1 MSVLLALLKP
11 LEALNSFVGSV
22 SRYLCIVAL
31 ALMVL
36 VILLQVFCRYALNNA
51 LPWPDEA
58 ARFLMLW
65 LTGLMAPV
73 AMRQGGFVAI
83 DSILRVLPSRL
94 VNLLSIF
101 LLAVSILV
109 LYVAIDLSAS
119 HLKSGWMFKS
129 SSLKLPYDLFG
140 GKAQK
145 MPLAWMFLSLWL
157 GFRLMMLAAL
167 ELFIRQVI
175 ILAGGGD
182 RLLPIRSPLAEGT

>member
-11 LEALNSFVGSV
+11 LEALNSFVGWV
-22 SRYLCIVAL
+22 SRYLSIVAL

-83 DSILRVLPSRL
+83 DSLLRVLPSL
-94 VNLLSIF
+94 LTNLLSIF
-101 LLAVSILV
+101 LLAISILV
-109 LYVAIDLSAS
+109 LFVAIDLSAS

-140 GKAQK
+140 GKVQK

-157 GFRLMMLAAL
+157 GLRLMMLAAL

>member
-65 LTGLMAPV
+65 LTP
-73 AMRQGGFVAI
+73 
-83 DSILRVLPSRL
+83 
-94 VNLLSIF
+94 
-101 LLAVSILV
+101 
-109 LYVAIDLSAS
+109 
-119 HLKSGWMFKS
+119 
-129 SSLKLPYDLFG
+129 LFSTIV
-140 GKAQK
+140 
-145 MPLAWMFLSLWL
+145 MY
-157 GFRLMMLAAL
+157 
-167 ELFIRQVI
+167 
-175 ILAGGGD
+175 
-182 RLLPIRSPLAEGT
+182 

>member
-83 DSILRVLPSRL
+83 DSLLRVLPSRL

>member
-11 LEALNSFVGSV
+11 LEALNSFLGSV

-83 DSILRVLPSRL
+83 DSLLRVLPSRL

-140 GKAQK
+140 GKVQK

>member
-1 MSVLLALLKP
+1 MSVLLAFLKP

-83 DSILRVLPSRL
+83 DSLLRVLPSRL